1 MTMLS
6 FKHLQLAISFY
17 TRVPVPKNLDYT
29 QLPQAV
35 LYLPMI
41 GWLVGG
47 CAAVVFY
54 VSALLWSKLT
64 ALILSLIATVLLT
77 GSFHED
83 GFADVCDSF
92 GGGYG
97 KAQILTIMKD
107 SRVGSYALV
116 GLVLLLALKLSVWME
131 LPMNE
136 LPWLLLAGHSISRF
150 PPLLLMYRYD
160 YARAD
165 NSKSKDVLHK
175 PSIRDLLIAASF
187 ALLPMLLLPA
197 LCGLAIVP
205 VLLVTHGLGHYFYRH
220 IGGYTGDCLG
230 TSQQIAEVIFYLT
243 VSSLWIFI

>member
-1 MTMLS
+1 MLS

-17 TRVPVPKNLDYT
+17 TRIPVPKNLDYT

-150 PPLLLMYRYD
+150 PPLLLMYRYN
-160 YARAD
+160 YARTE

-187 ALLPMLLLPA
+187 ALLPLLLLPN
-197 LCGLAIVP
+197 LCLLAIIP
-205 VLLVTHGLGHYFYRH
+205 VLLINAWLGQYFYCH

-230 TSQQIAEVIFYLT
+230 TSQQVAEIIFYLT

>member
-1 MTMLS
+1 MLS
-6 FKHLQLAISFY
+6 LKHLQLAISFY

-35 LYLPMI
+35 VYLPMI

-47 CAAVVFY
+47 CAAAVFY
-54 VSALLWSKLT
+54 VSVLLWSKLT

-97 KAQILTIMKD
+97 KAQILIIMKD

-131 LPMNE
+131 LPTNQ

-175 PSIRDLLIAASF
+175 PSIPELLIAASF

-197 LCGLAIVP
+197 LCSLAIVP
-205 VLLVTHGLGHYFYRH
+205 VFLVNYCLGQYFYRH

-230 TSQQIAEVIFYLT
+230 ASQQIAELIFYLT
-243 VSSLWIFI
+243 VSSLWTFI